1 MAPSLNLKT
10 LTPNLQPIKTQHLI
24 DEIFMHYKKQEV
36 NLVGIKLYFT
46 TIHVKTTSCI
56 SQPYMSKQHDITDR
70 MRGILIDWLD
80 EVHYEFELERQT
92 GEGNGEYPSVNSFC
106 SYPICFYQEVHYTM
120 FFSSTLFN
128 LLAELSLGQSSERA
142 SETNS
147 HDCNYM
153 QKCFSSV
160 KLFFCFPFFY

>member
-36 NLVGIKLYFT
+36 L
-46 TIHVKTTSCI
+46 SCI

-80 EVHYEFELERQT
+80 EVHYKFELERQT

-106 SYPICFYQEVHYTM
+106 PYPICFYQE
-120 FFSSTLFN
+120 
-128 LLAELSLGQSSERA
+128 SSERA

-147 HDCNYM
+147 GSQTVMIATICKTASHQQHDEELDVLSASVEKDWILRM
-153 QKCFSSV
+153 QES
-160 KLFFCFPFFY
+160 